1 MCCFCFTPIPE
12 LHSRF
17 WAEKHSCRLMLLWP
31 LNAPLYVNSHLKKKT
46 KKHWPFDANSRWM
59 LSICSGPGFAGVS
72 VQNSWHLAVA
82 HSAAF
87 LHQLQPRWVQMC
99 SHLCLPFPTIA
110 IVVAKPAPP
119 CQKCV
124 LCAAARYYTVIKYL
138 LDSQLRKA
146 SCCAAPF
153 NGTSGRL

>member
-1 MCCFCFTPIPE
+1 
-12 LHSRF
+12 
-17 WAEKHSCRLMLLWP
+17 MLLLFRADPGAPQP
-31 LNAPLYVNSHLKKKT
+31 LSSWKTQLPPRAPLTIKCTTLCQFPFKKKQ
-46 KKHWPFDANSRWM
+46 HWPFDANSRWM
-59 LSICSGPGFAGVS
+59 VSICSGPGFAGVS
-72 VQNSWHLAVA
+72 AQNSWHLVAA

-87 LHQLQPRWVQMC
+87 PHQLRPRWVQMC

-110 IVVAKPAPP
+110 IVEAKPAPP

-138 LDSQLRKA
+138 LDSELRKA

-153 NGTSGRL
+153 SGTSGRL